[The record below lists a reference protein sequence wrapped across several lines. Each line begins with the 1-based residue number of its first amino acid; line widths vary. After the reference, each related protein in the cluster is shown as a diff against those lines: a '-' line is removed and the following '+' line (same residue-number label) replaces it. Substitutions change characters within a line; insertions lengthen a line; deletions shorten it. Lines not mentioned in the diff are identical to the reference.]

1 MPPIDPIPTD
11 EIVQHLTRS
20 QNRLYGYIF
29 SLLGNHHRAEEV
41 LQETNIVLWR
51 KAGEFRAGSDFM
63 PWAFAIARFQVMA
76 HLRDKKRDRLLLDP
90 EVAELVDADV
100 AEEAGHLAETQTAL
114 RTCLSKLPEK
124 SRTLIDA
131 RYFSGRSIKQ
141 LAEITEKSEEAIK
154 VALLRIRRGLRECV
168 QRELARETG
177 S

>member
-1 MPPIDPIPTD
+1 MPSSDTSPDDTF
-11 EIVQHLTRS
+11 VQHLTAS

-29 SLLGNHHRAEEV
+29 SLLSDHHRAEEV
-41 LQETNIVLWR
+41 LQETNMVLWR
-51 KAGEFRAGSDFM
+51 KAGEFRVGSDFI

-90 EVAELVDADV
+90 EVADLVDTDV
-100 AEEAGHLAETQTAL
+100 AEEAGNLAESQAAL
-114 RTCLSKLPEK
+114 RICLSKLPKK

-141 LAEITEKSEEAIK
+141 LAETMEKTEEAIK
-154 VALLRIRRGLRECV
+154 VALLRIRRGLRECM

-177 S
+177 T